1 MVIKYNNK
9 NKYGNPNLYYICSSK
24 TRKFTSKCKTKNLN
38 VKATDIKI
46 LEDIK
51 SYNKEVLIK
60 KYEEY
65 INELIANN
73 NTGLKENLK
82 EQIKHKEKQINNL
95 VIKLSNIDTPEISDI
110 ILNQLA
116 TLTNEVK
123 DLKTKLSNSDIQA
136 ANVEK
141 AIGEF
146 KNIKNLLLE
155 FDSSIDSTE
164 DIKVKRQLIRN
175 IVKSVKYNEVD
186 KTFFIEFYHP

>member
-1 MVIKYNNK
+1 M
-9 NKYGNPNLYYICSSK
+9 
-24 TRKFTSKCKTKNLN
+24 
-38 VKATDIKI
+38 
-46 LEDIK
+46 
-51 SYNKEVLIK
+51 
-60 KYEEY
+60 
-65 INELIANN
+65 
-73 NTGLKENLK
+73 K

-95 VIKLSNIDTPEISDI
+95 VIKLSNIDTPEISDV